1 MLGHGMVS
9 VNMALH
15 WPWSSWRMAMTCHGC
30 RSPSKLGLG
39 PGHRP
44 FPGSQK
50 SHRKWRTSHFWAKV
64 DGKVVALLMS
74 ELICN
79 WKNFWYQKLWWNW
92 WNWLIFDTVDVM
104 LQSRRLMV
112 SPIMVPVL
120 LIIQLYMYIYILLY
134 IYYTSLVMMGLDK
147 IWIAIWT
154 GSSSSAKETLFPYE
168 GTSPGHVVSSH
179 SRKECCRGQKLHAA
193 KIECC
198 SFGRSGIRVDTTSW
212 KMGPVV
218 FWGIKQPQ
226 QIYGS
231 EKNWGISRK

>member
-15 WPWSSWRMAMTCHGC
+15 WPWSSWRMAMTCHRC

-50 SHRKWRTSHFWAKV
+50 SYRKWRTSHFWAKV

-79 WKNFWYQKLWWNW
+79 WKNFWYQELWWNW
-92 WNWLIFDTVDVM
+92 WNRLIFDTVDVM

-120 LIIQLYMYIYILLY
+120 LIIQLCIYIYITHLLWWWVL
-134 IYYTSLVMMGLDK
+134 IRFGSPSGQEALPALKKPCFPTKAPVPATSFPVTAGK
-147 IWIAIWT
+147 
-154 GSSSSAKETLFPYE
+154 SAVAKHFMLRRLNAAALA
-168 GTSPGHVVSSH
+168 G
-179 SRKECCRGQKLHAA
+179 RGYD
-193 KIECC
+193 
-198 SFGRSGIRVDTTSW
+198 VTTSW
-212 KMGPVV
+212 KMGPV
-218 FWGIKQPQ
+218 FWGDQTAAA
-226 QIYGS
+226 
-231 EKNWGISRK
+231 NLW

>member
-9 VNMALH
+9 VNMALQ
-15 WPWSSWRMAMTCHGC
+15 WPWSSWRMAMTCHRC

-74 ELICN
+74 ELISN
-79 WKNFWYQKLWWNW
+79 WKNFWYQKLW

-104 LQSRRLMV
+104 LQSIRLMV

-120 LIIQLYMYIYILLY
+120 LIIQLYVYIYI
-134 IYYTSLVMMGLDK
+134 YYKSLVMMGLDK

-179 SRKECCRGQKLHAA
+179 GWKECCGQKLHAA

-198 SFGRSGIRVDTTSW
+198 GFGRSGIRRHDVMKDGTRFF
-212 KMGPVV
+212 G
-218 FWGIKQPQ
+218 GIKQPQ
-226 QIYGS
+226 QIFGNS
-231 EKNWGISRK
+231 FWGISRK